1 MGQKFADMNATS
13 LEAWA
18 DRIITKDEYNE
29 LEKVGFA
36 LIAQVKTILDAAK
49 QNMENSND
57 D

>member
-1 MGQKFADMNATS
+1 MNATS

-49 QNMENSND
+49 QNMENSD
-57 D
+57 DY